1 MVDPPQSFL
10 AGSLQ
15 LALLGSDDPLVL
27 DGQVGR
33 VGGDKVDLVEQD
45 VADYFCEG
53 EGRTVYGDELFEEL

>member
-15 LALLGSDDPLVL
+15 LALLGSDDPLVF
-27 DGQVGR
+27 DGQVGC

-45 VADYFCEG
+45 VADYFGEG
-53 EGRTVYGDELFEEL
+53 EG